1 MHDLNP
7 TLSGCVSELELD
19 EWIAGELSPSDR
31 ERCEQHVR
39 ECSACQA
46 RKQAIEQ
53 ANAAYLAEAPD
64 FRALQKLAGAPKAN
78 VRHLPRKRS
87 QLRWLTAPLL
97 AACAAL
103 AFVAVRPSERPS
115 VSAVTRSKGGPRL
128 GYFVKRG
135 ENVQRGQSSGVVHPG
150 DALRFVYSAD
160 QAYFLAIFSADAHGV
175 GVYFP
180 SGPKAERVAA
190 GQEIALDF
198 SVALDDT
205 LGRERVTALFC
216 TETFQI
222 EPVQSA
228 LSSGG
233 TLPAALASC
242 QTAGFELNKQAGQ

>member
-1 MHDLNP
+1 MHELNP
-7 TLSGCVSELELD
+7 TLAGCVSELEID
-19 EWIAGELSPSDR
+19 EWLAGELSPSDR
-31 ERCEQHVR
+31 ERCEQHVQQ
-39 ECSACQA
+39 CSACQT
-46 RKQAIEQ
+46 RKHAIEQ
-53 ANAAYLAEAPD
+53 ANAAYLAEAPT
-64 FRALQKLAGAPKAN
+64 FSALKKLRGAAESN
-78 VRHLPRKRS
+78 VRPITRKRS
-87 QLRWLTAPLL
+87 SLRWAAPLL

-103 AFVAVRPSERPS
+103 AFVAVRPSDKPS
-115 VSAVTRSKGGPRL
+115 ATESTRSKGGPRL
-128 GYFVKRG
+128 GYYVKRG
-135 ENVQRGQSSGVVHPG
+135 ENVQRGQSSDAVHPG

-160 QAYFLAIFSADAHGV
+160 QGYFLAIFSADAKGV

-216 TETFQI
+216 PETFQI

-233 TLPAALASC
+233 SLPSALASC
-242 QTAGFELNKQAGQ
+242 QTAGFELNKQAAP

>member
-7 TLSGCVSELELD
+7 MPTGCLSELELD
-19 EWIAGELSPSDR
+19 EWSTGELSPSDR
-31 ERCEQHVR
+31 ERCEQHVQQ
-39 ECSACQA
+39 CSACQA
-46 RKQAIEQ
+46 RKQALEQ

-64 FRALQKLAGAPKAN
+64 FSALSKLTRAAQSN
-78 VRHLPRKRS
+78 VRPITRKRS
-87 QLRWLTAPLL
+87 SLRWLATPLL

-103 AFVAVRPSERPS
+103 AVVALRPSDKPTATEL
-115 VSAVTRSKGGPRL
+115 TRSKGGPRL
-128 GYFVKRG
+128 GYYVKRG
-135 ENVQRGQSSGVVHPG
+135 ENVQRGQGSDVVHPG

-160 QAYFLAIFSADAHGV
+160 RAYFLAIFSADAKGV

-180 SGPKAERVAA
+180 SGPNAERVAA

-216 TETFQI
+216 PETFEI

-233 TLPAALASC
+233 SLPPALASC
-242 QTAGFELNKQAGQ
+242 QTAGFELSKQAAP